1 MSPANTWPWRAL
13 APVSVA
19 IAIALLPAPDGLQQH
34 AWYFFAI
41 FAGVIAGL
49 ILEPLPGGA
58 VGLIGVTVAAVLA
71 PYVLYT
77 PAELAKAGFNPVN
90 AALTWA
96 LSGFSNN
103 TVWLIFGAFMFA
115 LGYEK
120 TGLGKRIALTLVKW
134 MGRRTLTLGYAIAFA
149 DLILAPFTPSNT
161 ARSAGTIYPVIRHLP
176 ELYDSKPND
185 SSARKIGSYIMWV
198 AIAAT
203 SVTSSMFL
211 TAMAPNLI
219 ALEMVKKTTK
229 LELGWTDWFMA
240 FAPVGIVLLLATP
253 LLAYWL
259 CPPEIKSGDKVPAWA
274 ARELGELGALT
285 GREITL
291 AALVVLALV
300 LWIFGADYIN
310 ATTVALLIVSLMLV
324 FRVVSWDDIVKHSS
338 AWNTL
343 AWFATLLALA
353 DGLARVGFVKWFAQS
368 VAQQMG
374 GLSPVMAMLL
384 LVALFFFIHYLF
396 ASIIAHVTAVL
407 PVMLAIGT
415 AIPGMPV
422 AQFALLLC
430 LTLGLMGI
438 ISPYATGPSPV
449 YYGSGYLPSR
459 DYWWLGAIF
468 GVIFLGVLLLVGTPW
483 LFALR

>member
-1 MSPANTWPWRAL
+1 VSIANTGHWRAL
-13 APVSVA
+13 APIAVA
-19 IAIALLPAPDGLQQH
+19 ITIALLPAPDGLAQH

-58 VGLIGVTVAAVLA
+58 VGLIGVTLAAVLA
-71 PYVLYT
+71 PYVLYA
-77 PAELAKAGFNPVN
+77 PAELSKAGFNPVN

-149 DLILAPFTPSNT
+149 DLLLAPFTPSNT

-176 ELYDSKPND
+176 ALYDSKPND
-185 SSARKIGSYIMWV
+185 PSSRKIGAYIMWV
-198 AIAAT
+198 GIAAT

-219 ALEMVKKTTK
+219 ALEMVKKNTK
-229 LELGWTDWFMA
+229 LEISWTDWFIA
-240 FAPVGIVLLLATP
+240 FAPVGIVLLLAVP

-259 CPPEIKSGDKVPAWA
+259 YPPQIKSGDKVPAWA
-274 ARELGELGALT
+274 AQELGKLGAMT
-285 GREITL
+285 WREMAL
-291 AALVVLALV
+291 AALVALALA
-300 LWIFGADYIN
+300 LWIFGADHIN
-310 ATTVALLIVSLMLV
+310 ATTVALLIVSLMLGL
-324 FRVVSWDDIVKHSS
+324 RVVSWDDIIKHSS

-353 DGLARVGFVKWFAQS
+353 DGLGRVGFVKWFAQT
-368 VAQQMG
+368 VTQHLG
-374 GLSPVMAMLL
+374 GLSPVMAMLV
-384 LVALFFFIHYLF
+384 LVALFFFIHYMF

-407 PVMLAIGT
+407 PVMLAIGMN
-415 AIPGMPV
+415 IPGMPV
-422 AQFALLLC
+422 PQFALLLC

-438 ISPYATGPSPV
+438 ISPYADRRAVVVCHT
-449 YYGSGYLPSR
+449 
-459 DYWWLGAIF
+459 
-468 GVIFLGVLLLVGTPW
+468 VI
-483 LFALR
+483 R